1 MRYLPSSLH
10 ESKERDGETLIMQ
23 DDASPYPVDDWD
35 EWIISMSTTYPA
47 SHWKRYETPE
57 QAGWSAPALADAQQ
71 FSEGIGSAAVMVT
84 FGGAV
89 LTHWGQI
96 ERRFYCHSVRKSILS
111 ALYGQPVAQGAVDL
125 QETLA
130 SIGIDDDPPL
140 TEIEKSARV
149 ADLLK
154 SRSGI
159 YLPAAYE
166 DEKARN
172 SRPARGSHEPG
183 SHWHYNNWDFNVLA
197 TIFNRKTGGDVF
209 EAFHHR
215 LATPLQ
221 MQDFE
226 PHHGHYHFEPGSS
239 IHPAYPFRMSARDL
253 ARFGLLYLREG
264 KWNDVQIVPRSWV
277 LESTRAHSESPDYG
291 YGYMWWTE
299 GGRRRQLGTYFAN
312 GVGHRLYIIPRA
324 QLVIVHRSDTYLGG
338 PVSDANIRTLV
349 DKILNA
355 RSGPPAS
362 QARLVDMPELSRPNA
377 SSEVSGAEFA
387 GLCGEYAQNGVC
399 GIVRHTGNRL
409 EMQMPG
415 GRFYLF
421 PRSATEFDIEDM
433 PHRLE
438 FVLDGTGKARR
449 MRMWRPFEMSKLPTS
464 AG

>member
-1 MRYLPSSLH
+1 
-10 ESKERDGETLIMQ
+10 MQ
-23 DDASPYPVDDWD
+23 DDASPYPVEDWD
-35 EWIISMSTTYPA
+35 HWATSMSTTYPT

-57 QAGWSAPALADAQQ
+57 QAGWSASALIDAQR
-71 FSEGIGSAAVMVT
+71 FSEGIGSAAVMVV

-89 LTHWGQI
+89 LAHWGQV
-96 ERRFYCHSVRKSILS
+96 ERRYYCHSMRKSILS
-111 ALYGQPVAQGAVDL
+111 ALYGEPVTQGTVDL
-125 QETLA
+125 EETLA

-172 SRPARGSHEPG
+172 NRPARGSHEPG

-209 EAFHHR
+209 EAFHRR
-215 LATPLQ
+215 LAMPLQ

-226 PHHGHYHFEPGSS
+226 LHHGHYHFEAASS

-253 ARFGLLYLREG
+253 ARFGLLYLQEG
-264 KWNDVQIVPRSWV
+264 KWNDVQIVPPSWV
-277 LESTRAHSESPDYG
+277 LESTRSHSTSPDYG

-299 GGRRRQLGTYFAN
+299 GGHRGQLGTYFAN
-312 GVGHRLYIIPRA
+312 GVGHRLYVIPRA

-338 PVSDANIRTLV
+338 PVSDANIRSLV
-349 DKILNA
+349 DKILSA
-355 RSGPPAS
+355 RLGQPAS
-362 QARLVDMPELSRPNA
+362 QPRLVDMPEPQRPKVSCDA
-377 SSEVSGAEFA
+377 SGTEFVA
-387 GLCGEYAQNGVC
+387 LCGEYAQNGARVV
-399 GIVRHTGNRL
+399 VRQMDNRL
-409 EMQMPG
+409 ELQMAG

-421 PRSATEFDIEDM
+421 RRSPTEFDIEDM

-438 FVLDGTGKARR
+438 FVLDETGKAGRV
-449 MRMWRPFEMSKLPTS
+449 RMWRPFEMSKLPTS
-464 AG
+464 AS